1 MRKLQVFPAPTPATS
16 KEDWTKLVREM
27 ISRYQ
32 RMMRSNPE
40 KGDGTKTFDLT
51 EPMAKRRQK
60 AIVNT
65 MGEIYTRYKAP
76 EGGQRIL
83 AEAWRDLNLPFET
96 YAHMDREWHLLYAAS
111 IWILDQLTKQE
122 GWREVFRFLPRDET
136 SVDYLVNHD
145 ACHPNYEEDLI
156 YSVEY
161 VLHNR
166 NPIEID
172 GAGYHRSFTTEA
184 LAKGK
189 KSEGDDRSNFES
201 LLAMI
206 PQAAIDAAVDRFK
219 ELFWQWVDRF
229 FEGAALFMQTEADY
243 YNKIRN
249 DQIKFN
255 KMADELDALMRK
267 MKKKPVQL
275 PLARPSF
282 EELMKKPPSLFGADK
297 EADDGIALSMRMDR
311 LEGRIEANIDAGNEL
326 QNKFRTYQMRMT
338 RAGHVTSDDLMD
350 FGEIQLAP
358 MQPMKIGNPYELCF
372 ALLY

>member
-1 MRKLQVFPAPTPATS
+1 
-16 KEDWTKLVREM
+16 
-27 ISRYQ
+27 
-32 RMMRSNPE
+32 
-40 KGDGTKTFDLT
+40 
-51 EPMAKRRQK
+51 
-60 AIVNT
+60 
-65 MGEIYTRYKAP
+65 
-76 EGGQRIL
+76 
-83 AEAWRDLNLPFET
+83 
-96 YAHMDREWHLLYAAS
+96 MDREWHLLYAAS
-111 IWILDQLTKQE
+111 IWILDQLIKLE

-282 EELMKKPPSLFGADK
+282 EELMKKPPSLFGADMNCIV
-297 EADDGIALSMRMDR
+297 E
-311 LEGRIEANIDAGNEL
+311 E
-326 QNKFRTYQMRMT
+326 
-338 RAGHVTSDDLMD
+338 V
-350 FGEIQLAP
+350 
-358 MQPMKIGNPYELCF
+358 
-372 ALLY
+372 